1 MLAEYMV
8 CRACNSN
15 SIFDAIDLG
24 NIPIAAGF
32 AKHSTDK
39 PDLYETK
46 MVVCQSCGLGQI
58 SIDLDES
65 SLFSYYNFRTS
76 ISKSFLEHSK
86 QYCDMVIQKY
96 NIKNTD
102 WVLELASN
110 DGYMLKYF
118 RQKGIDVLGVDPA
131 KNLAFYSALNGV
143 PTISEFF
150 NSELAKNILKEKG
163 YPKLIIANN
172 VLAHVPNIQDFMKG
186 ISILCSEETVVSIE
200 NPTIIN
206 ILEKD
211 HFDTIFHEHYSYL
224 SCNSVSR
231 LANKFNLNLFN
242 VEFINTHGGSNRY
255 WLSKSKEMDDI
266 VKNTIG
272 YEINAGLMNKD
283 SWSITYSRIKNN
295 IALFQKK
302 IEDLNN
308 NGAVICGYT
317 ASAKSTVLLNFAK
330 VKHNQIKA
338 IADDAIEKQNHFLL
352 GPNIPI
358 TSIEDM
364 LSLNPTDIIVFSWN
378 IYDEIK
384 NKILKMG
391 YTNTNVWVWNE

>member
-1 MLAEYMV
+1 MI
-8 CRACNSN
+8 CRACDSDQ
-15 SIFDAIDLG
+15 IFDAIDLG

-32 AKHSTDK
+32 SKSITDNLE
-39 PDLYETK
+39 LYETK
-46 MVVCQSCGLGQI
+46 MVVCQLCGLGQT
-58 SIDLDES
+58 SIDLNES

-86 QYCDMVIQKY
+86 QYCEMVIEKY
-96 NIKNTD
+96 KITNND

-118 RQKGIDVLGVDPA
+118 KEKGIGVLGVDPA
-131 KNLAFYSALNGV
+131 RNLAIYSATNGI

-150 NSELAKNILKEKG
+150 NSDLAKQILNEKG

-172 VLAHVPNIQDFMKG
+172 VLAHVPNIQDFMNG
-186 ISILCSEETVVSIE
+186 ISILCSQETIVSIE

-224 SCNSVSR
+224 SCNSVSK
-231 LANKFNLNLFN
+231 LSNKFGLTLFD
-242 VEFINTHGGSNRY
+242 VESINTHGGSNRY
-255 WLSKSKEMDDI
+255 WLSKSKQMNDT
-266 VKNTIG
+266 VRNTIN
-272 YEINAGLMNKD
+272 YESSIGLMNKK
-283 SWSITYSRIKNN
+283 SWDVSYSRIKNN
-295 IALFQKK
+295 VDLFKQKV
-302 IEDLNN
+302 EDLNN
-308 NGAVICGYT
+308 NGAIVCGYT

-330 VKHNQIKA
+330 IKNGQIKA
-338 IADDAIEKQNHFLL
+338 IADDAVEKQNHFLL

-358 TSIEDM
+358 TSIEDV

-378 IYDEIK
+378 IYNEIK
-384 NKILKMG
+384 NKILLMG
-391 YTNTNVWVWNE
+391 HKNINVWVWNQ